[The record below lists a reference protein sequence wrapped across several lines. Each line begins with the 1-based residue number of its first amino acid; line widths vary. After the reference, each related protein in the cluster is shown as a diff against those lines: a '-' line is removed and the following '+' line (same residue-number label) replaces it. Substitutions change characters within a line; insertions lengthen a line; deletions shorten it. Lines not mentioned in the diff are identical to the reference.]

1 MSVCG
6 RSPDTSH
13 PWVYFAGPMCEACAS
28 GFYLRPDRTCGK
40 CPELSGSSSAAERLR
55 AALPFSA
62 ALVATCLIVT
72 VLVAKVERM
81 SGEQNTRRVWME
93 VTPQLLR
100 LGVRASCG
108 RV

>member
-1 MSVCG
+1 
-6 RSPDTSH
+6 
-13 PWVYFAGPMCEACAS
+13 MCQACAS

-40 CPELSGSSSAAERLR
+40 CPESSDSSSAAERLR

-62 ALVATCLIVT
+62 ALVGTCLIVT

-93 VTPQLLR
+93 VT
-100 LGVRASCG
+100 VCVHAT
-108 RV
+108 